1 MNKIQ
6 KKINKGLSLV
16 NQIQKIRAKNN
27 KNWMDLLRLSFHNDS
42 NKTMKIINSI
52 LSKDE
57 KLIKLANSLQKF
69 VKKK

>member
-1 MNKIQ
+1 M
-6 KKINKGLSLV
+6 
-16 NQIQKIRAKNN
+16 KNN
-27 KNWMDLLRLSFHNDS
+27 KNWMDLVRLSFHNDS
-42 NKTMKIINSI
+42 SKTMKIIRSI

>member
-1 MNKIQ
+1 MD
-6 KKINKGLSLV
+6 KKIE
-16 NQIQKIRAKNN
+16 KIFDKIEKLRAKNN

-42 NKTMKIINSI
+42 KKTMEIIKGI

-57 KLIKLANSLQKF
+57 KLITLAKSLQKF

>member
-1 MNKIQ
+1 MD
-6 KKINKGLSLV
+6 KKIEKIFD
-16 NQIQKIRAKNN
+16 QIEKLRAKNN

>member
-1 MNKIQ
+1 MDKKV
-6 KKINKGLSLV
+6 KKIFD
-16 NQIQKIRAKNN
+16 QIEKLRAQNN

-42 NKTMKIINSI
+42 NKTMKIINGI